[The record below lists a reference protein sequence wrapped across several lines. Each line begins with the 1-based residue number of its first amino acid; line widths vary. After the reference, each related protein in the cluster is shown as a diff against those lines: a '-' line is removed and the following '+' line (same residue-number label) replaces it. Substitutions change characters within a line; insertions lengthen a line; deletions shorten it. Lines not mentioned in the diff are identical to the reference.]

1 MMNYRNI
8 EVVAFDA
15 DDTLWANETYFRQT
29 EEEFCGLLV
38 PYAERET
45 VAAALLRTETA
56 NVPLYGYGAKGC
68 TLSMIETA
76 LAVGG
81 GGLPPAVVARIL
93 ELGRSLL
100 EIPVTLLDGVRQTLD
115 TLRDRYRLV
124 VATKGDLLDQRRKLE
139 RSGIDHYFEHAEI
152 MPDKNEAAYAALIAA
167 LGIPAERFLMVGN
180 SLRSDIY
187 PVLEVGAKAVHVPF
201 HVTWQHEVP
210 DGEHTGAAFATLESL
225 AELPALLRK

>member
-1 MMNYRNI
+1 MNYHNI

-15 DDTLWANETYFRQT
+15 DDTLWANETYFRKT
-29 EEEFCGLLV
+29 EEEFCGLLA
-38 PYAERET
+38 PYAGRET

-81 GGLPPAVVARIL
+81 GELPPAVIGRIL
-93 ELGRSLL
+93 ALGRSLL
-100 EIPVTLLDGVRQTLD
+100 EIPVTLLDGVRQTLEA
-115 TLRDRYRLV
+115 LQGRYRLV

-139 RSGIDHYFEHAEI
+139 RSGVAHYFDHAEI
-152 MPDKNEAAYAALIAA
+152 MPDKNEAAYAALTTA
-167 LGIPAERFLMVGN
+167 LGVSPERFLMVGN

-187 PVLEVGAKAVHVPF
+187 PVLAVGAKAVHVPF
-201 HVTWQHEVP
+201 EVTWQHEVP
-210 DGEHTGAAFATLESL
+210 DGEHTGAPFATLRSL
-225 AELPALLRK
+225 AELPALLRQ